1 MVLRT
6 QKAELAELY
15 RVEQALARWRRS
27 RKPGARIPE
36 CLWHMAVAAAC
47 QCGVSRTAQRLSLS
61 YYSLNRRV
69 EQERLS
75 SLASEAPKAKFVEL
89 TAPMLASPPECSVE
103 LENASGSRMRVC
115 LKGAATLDLAALVRD
130 FWSAS

>member
-1 MVLRT
+1 MVSRT
-6 QKAELAELY
+6 QNSQFDELS
-15 RVEQALARWRRS
+15 RVEQALCRWRRS

-36 CLWHMAVAAAC
+36 SLWRKAVAAAC

-61 YYSLNRRV
+61 YYSLQRRV
-69 EQERLS
+69 EQERQS
-75 SLASEAPKAKFVEL
+75 SLASEAPAATFVEL
-89 TAPMLASPPECSVE
+89 TAPMLASPAEYSVE

-115 LKGAATLDLAALVRD
+115 LKGGATLDLAALVRN